1 MNDRIS
7 ALLKEKHI
15 NNKNVNVMAKSILI
29 TGAGGT
35 VGEALARFL
44 LERYC
49 DKTVI
54 LLDHSDSALNVCYK
68 NLNKYKNAHFY
79 IGDYADAKMF
89 NWLIR
94 KYNVDTVFHCAAYK
108 IVPMVDLNP
117 VSAFENNT
125 EKSNK
130 LFRMCGENKIQ
141 NCIFMSSYEAFISK
155 NIFGDTKRI
164 AEILLEQNSTK
175 YPDTK
180 YCALRFGF
188 VLNSSGSV
196 IYLFEEQARKGEN
209 ITVTH
214 KEVERYVRSVDEVV
228 DGAVVL
234 LEMGETGCLY
244 TLNMKKPIK
253 IYELAKYYQMKY
265 NERSKI
271 VITQLRPGDKIY
283 EEPLGCENGFSTS
296 LNNQVFKNNKIY
308 INWNTFN
315 ENYSKLIKNIESEN
329 YERIYDLIRT
339 CTKNIEVM

>member
-15 NNKNVNVMAKSILI
+15 NNKNVNVTAKSILI

-79 IGDYADAKMF
+79 IGDYADTKMF

-155 NIFGDTKRI
+155 
-164 AEILLEQNSTK
+164 
-175 YPDTK
+175 
-180 YCALRFGF
+180 
-188 VLNSSGSV
+188 
-196 IYLFEEQARKGEN
+196 IYLA
-209 ITVTH
+209 IP
-214 KEVERYVRSVDEVV
+214 KE
-228 DGAVVL
+228 L
-234 LEMGETGCLY
+234 Q
-244 TLNMKKPIK
+244 KFFW
-253 IYELAKYYQMKY
+253 
-265 NERSKI
+265 SKI
-271 VITQLRPGDKIY
+271 LQNI
-283 EEPLGCENGFSTS
+283 
-296 LNNQVFKNNKIY
+296 
-308 INWNTFN
+308 
-315 ENYSKLIKNIESEN
+315 LIQNIAH
-329 YERIYDLIRT
+329 YDL
-339 CTKNIEVM
+339 VLF